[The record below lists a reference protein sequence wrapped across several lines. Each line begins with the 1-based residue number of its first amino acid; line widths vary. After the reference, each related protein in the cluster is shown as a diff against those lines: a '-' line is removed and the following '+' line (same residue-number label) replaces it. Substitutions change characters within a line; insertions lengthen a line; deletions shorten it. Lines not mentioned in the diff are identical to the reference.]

1 MGRKTVDAAI
11 NTPAAR
17 AKLTPRVKPHYRA
30 LEPGLHL
37 GYRRN
42 RGKPGVWCARHYV
55 GEQRYEVEALTH
67 QTQYGTAPCVADDA
81 SPADGVRVLSYAQ
94 AIERART
101 RASERANEAAGHAAP
116 ATVASALDTY
126 LDWLEAHGKS
136 GYDTRSRARVHI
148 YPALGSVKLDELS
161 TEQMHRWLVALAQ
174 APARK
179 RNGVVEHDAG
189 DDEAVRKRRA
199 SANRTLAVLRA
210 ALNHAFRDG
219 KVASDAAWRKL
230 RPFRDVERARVR
242 FLTVDEASR
251 LIAACDSEFRTLAQ
265 AALTTGARYGELR
278 VLLVE
283 DFKATGGT
291 VHVRQSKSGK
301 ARHIVLNDEG
311 ASFFAALCAGR
322 AGHELM
328 FRHADGQTWRRSNQ
342 QHRMAAACKR
352 AGIVPPIGFHGLRHT
367 WASLSVMAGMPL
379 PVVARNLGHASI
391 EMVSKHYGHLSP
403 DYIAQAIRAG
413 APTFGWAS

>member
-1 MGRKTVDAAI
+1 MGRGTVDAAI

-17 AKLTPRVKPHYRA
+17 GRLTPRAKPYYRA
-30 LEPGLHL
+30 LEPGVHL
-37 GYRRN
+37 GYRKN
-42 RGKPGVWCARHYV
+42 RGRPGTWLARYYI
-55 GEQRYEVEALTH
+55 GEQQYQVEAITH
-67 QTQYGTAPCVADDA
+67 QTTFGTAPCTADDA
-81 SPADGVRVLSYAQ
+81 SPADGVRTLNYAQ
-94 AIERART
+94 AIERARA
-101 RASERANEAAGHAAP
+101 RAAERANEAAGLAIP
-116 ATVASALDTY
+116 ATVAGALDVY

-136 GYDTRSRARVHI
+136 GNDTRASARVHI
-148 YPALGSVKLDELS
+148 YEPLGGVKLEELT
-161 TEQMHRWLVALAQ
+161 TEQLHRWLVALAQ

-179 RNGVVEHDAG
+179 RNGVKEHDTS
-189 DDEAVRKRRA
+189 DKEAVRKRRA
-199 SANRTLAVLRA
+199 SANRILTILKA

-242 FLTVDEASR
+242 FLTVDEALR
-251 LIAACDSEFRTLAQ
+251 LIAACDGQFRPLAQ

-278 VLLVE
+278 ALLVE
-283 DFKATGGT
+283 DFNAAGGT

-301 ARHIVLNDEG
+301 ARHIVLNAEG
-311 ASFFAALCAGR
+311 AAFFAGLCAGR

-342 QHRMAAACKR
+342 QHRMAAACER

-403 DYIAQAIRAG
+403 DYIAQAVRAG